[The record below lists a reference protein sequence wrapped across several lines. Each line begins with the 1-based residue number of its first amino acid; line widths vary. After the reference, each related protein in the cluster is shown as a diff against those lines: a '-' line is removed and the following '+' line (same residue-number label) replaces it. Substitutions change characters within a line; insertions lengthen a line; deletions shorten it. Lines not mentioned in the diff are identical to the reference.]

1 MATSPANNSFELT
14 KVEKE
19 LIVRSISTY
28 RATVKRAMN
37 AERDSAI
44 VDIRAAQI
52 RELDALEA
60 RFR

>member
-28 RATVKRAMN
+28 RATVKRSMN